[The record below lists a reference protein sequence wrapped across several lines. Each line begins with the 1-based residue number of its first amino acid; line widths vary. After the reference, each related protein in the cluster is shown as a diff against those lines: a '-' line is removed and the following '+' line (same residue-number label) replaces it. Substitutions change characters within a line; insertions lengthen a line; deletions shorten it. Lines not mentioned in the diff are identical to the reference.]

1 MPTKTK
7 AQPVEAMEEVIEGR
21 LPEEQDQDFSTEEPE
36 GAVEEAPAAEQPAQL
51 TGAELMAFY
60 QQKLQEG
67 FSHDEIAF
75 KAGYYSVTKNGQERV
90 LGSRFSEALLEA
102 QGFPVG
108 GKRRASSG
116 GGRAHAGLTRARVSG
131 SGILLVSQ
139 LATRNVGA
147 KPGAVFSVEYPG
159 DGQILL
165 TMTGE
170 VKPVV
175 RRKGSAEE
183 PGAPLLDQAA

>member
-1 MPTKTK
+1 MPTKVK
-7 AQPVEAMEEVIEGR
+7 AQPEIMEEELIETS
-21 LPEEQDQDFSTEEPE
+21 LEENAAVPETAET
-36 GAVEEAPAAEQPAQL
+36 EQPVQL

-60 QQKLQEG
+60 QQKLQDG
-67 FSHDEIAF
+67 CSHDQIAF

-108 GKRRASSG
+108 KKRGAG
-116 GGRAHAGLTRARVSG
+116 AGRSHAGLTRARVSG

-147 KPGAVFSVEYPG
+147 EPGAVFAVDYPA

-170 VKPVV
+170 VKPVI
-175 RRKGSAEE
+175 RRKVAESE
-183 PGAPLLDQAA
+183 EA

>member
-7 AQPVEAMEEVIEGR
+7 PVTEEAMEAPVSA
-21 LPEEQDQDFSTEEPE
+21 EEQAYEFGAEADQ
-36 GAVEEAPAAEQPAQL
+36 AEQL

-67 FSHDEIAF
+67 CSHDEIAF
-75 KAGYYSVTKNGQERV
+75 KAGYYSITKTGQERV

-108 GKRRASSG
+108 KKRSPG
-116 GGRAHAGLTRARVSG
+116 GGRSHAGLTRARVSG

-147 KPGAVFSVEYPG
+147 EPGAVFSVEYPA

-175 RRKGSAEE
+175 RRKVIEGEE
-183 PGAPLLDQAA
+183 A

>member
-7 AQPVEAMEEVIEGR
+7 VQPKEAVTEEQ
-21 LPEEQDQDFSTEEPE
+21 LPEAIT
-36 GAVEEAPAAEQPAQL
+36 EEAPAAEAPGAEQPAQL

-102 QGFPVG
+102 QGFPI
-108 GKRRASSG
+108 GKKRASGG

-147 KPGAVFSVEYPG
+147 EPGAIFSVEYPG
-159 DGQILL
+159 EGQILL

-170 VKPVV
+170 VKPIV
-175 RRKGSAEE
+175 RRKTEE
-183 PGAPLLDQAA
+183 A